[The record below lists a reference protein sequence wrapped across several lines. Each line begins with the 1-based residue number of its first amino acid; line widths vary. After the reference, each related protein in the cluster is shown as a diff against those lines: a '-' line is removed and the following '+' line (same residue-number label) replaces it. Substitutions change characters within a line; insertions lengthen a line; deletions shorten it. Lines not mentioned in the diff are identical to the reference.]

1 MPGLG
6 QLAWKAALARDLPL
20 LVVLTVLVAMV
31 IQLSNAAAS
40 WSPQLRGQAA
50 RMSLC
55 RTCAVALLLTGGS
68 AIACRRSGSR
78 RIMPR
83 RIATSYS
90 SRPPANFS
98 WAPTNSDA
106 TTSRACSRGCAC
118 PCSWP
123 PREPRSPASLAL
135 ILGALSGFAGGSLE
149 TLLLSSIG
157 VVESVPWLFL
167 FLAVRALLPLNVIP
181 STSIWITFAMLAVLG
196 WTHAA
201 RVFQAAAREF
211 RNSDAMVFAR
221 ACGIAGWR
229 LWLRHAL
236 PTLRQVSLT
245 QFTILIPTFI
255 LAEAGLGL
263 LGLGVSEPLPSLGN
277 LLRQLENRELVHSNP
292 EVLVPLAVLVVVMLS
307 FRTACGDLELT
318 S

>member
-1 MPGLG
+1 M
-6 QLAWKAALARDLPL
+6 KLPQKSA
-20 LVVLTVLVAMV
+20 VVLLVLVAV
-31 IQLSNAAAS
+31 
-40 WSPQLRGQAA
+40 
-50 RMSLC
+50 
-55 RTCAVALLLTGGS
+55 V
-68 AIACRRSGSR
+68 
-78 RIMPR
+78 
-83 RIATSYS
+83 
-90 SRPPANFS
+90 
-98 WAPTNSDA
+98 
-106 TTSRACSRGCAC
+106 
-118 PCSWP
+118 
-123 PREPRSPASLAL
+123 SLAGIWIAPDYVTQNRESIQQPPSRHFL
-135 ILGALSGFAGGSLE
+135 LGTDQLGRDNLSRLLSGLRLSWLLASAGAAISCALALVFGALAGFAGGLVE
-149 TLLLSSIG
+149 TLLLSCIG
-157 VVESVPWLFL
+157 VVDSVPWLFL
-167 FLAVRALLPLNVIP
+167 FLAVRALLPLNVSP
-181 STSIWITFAMLAVLG
+181 SASIWITFGMLAILG

-211 RNSDAMVFAR
+211 RNSDAIVLAR

-245 QFTILIPTFI
+245 QFTILIPSFI

-292 EVLVPLAVLVVVMLS
+292 EVLLPLAILVVVMLC